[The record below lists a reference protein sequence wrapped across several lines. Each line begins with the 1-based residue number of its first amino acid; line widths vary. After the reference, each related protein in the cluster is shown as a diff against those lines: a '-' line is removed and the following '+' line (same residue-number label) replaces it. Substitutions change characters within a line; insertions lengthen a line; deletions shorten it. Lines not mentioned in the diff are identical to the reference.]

1 MKLAFFG
8 TGYVGLVSG
17 VCFADLGN
25 DVICVDVDPE
35 RLAKLKKGEAPFYE
49 PGLSELMTRG
59 IKEGRI
65 TFTDDGAMAVK
76 DADILFITVGTPS
89 LPNGEADLSYVF
101 QVAETVGKNMDS
113 YKIIV
118 NKSTVPVGTA
128 EKVRRAIKDELARRK
143 SDLQFDVVSNPE
155 FLREGQAI
163 YDFMHPD
170 KVVIGCCNEKALDT
184 MHDLYKPLERPNQ
197 VIMRTNNV
205 DAELIKYANNGFLAT
220 KISYMNELSQLCE
233 KVGGDVKTVGRAIG
247 LDNRIGPRFLQAGAG
262 YGGSC
267 FPKDVKALIQTM
279 EKQNL
284 HANLLRSVE
293 LVNEQQKKSIFP
305 KLKKALGELDGKK
318 IAVWGLAFKP
328 KTDDIREA
336 AAITFI
342 HQCLDNYAQVI
353 AFDAQAMDNMK
364 KVFPKITYAKN
375 PYEAITGADA
385 LVILTEWDEFRQL
398 DKDKIKKLLKKPIII
413 DGRNLYE
420 PEEMKKLGF
429 VYVGVGR

>member
-35 RLAKLKKGEAPFYE
+35 RLAKLNKGEAPFYE

-65 TFTDDGAMAVK
+65 TFTSDGAKAVK
-76 DADILFITVGTPS
+76 QADILFITVGTPS
-89 LPNGEADLSYVF
+89 LPNGEADLSFVF
-101 QVAETVGKNMDS
+101 QVAETVGKHMDG

-128 EKVRRAIKDELARRK
+128 EKVRRTIKDELTKRK
-143 SDLQFDVVSNPE
+143 SPLAFDVVSNPE

-170 KVVIGCCNEKALDT
+170 KVVLGCSSEKSGET
-184 MHDLYKPLERPNQ
+184 MYGLYKPLERPNQ
-197 VIMRTNNV
+197 VIMRTNNIN
-205 DAELIKYANNGFLAT
+205 AELIKYANNGFLAT
-220 KISYMNELSQLCE
+220 KISYMNELSHLCE
-233 KVGGDVKTVGRAIG
+233 KVGGDVKVVGKAIG

-279 EKQNL
+279 EKNNL
-284 HANLLRSVE
+284 HASLLRSVE

-305 KLKKALGELDGKK
+305 KLKKALGDVEGKK
-318 IAVWGLAFKP
+318 IAIWGLAFKP

-342 HQCLDNYAQVI
+342 HQCLDAYAKVVV
-353 AFDAQAMDNMK
+353 FDPQAMDGMK
-364 KVFPKITYAKN
+364 KIFPKITYAKN
-375 PYEAITGADA
+375 PYDAITGADA
-385 LVILTEWDEFRQL
+385 LVVLTEWDEFRQL
-398 DKDKIKKLLKKPIII
+398 DKAKIKTLLKKPVII
-413 DGRNLYE
+413 DGRNIYE
-420 PEEMKKLGF
+420 PDEMRKLGF
-429 VYVGVGR
+429 TYVGVGR